1 MSVRDEMYLEPEM
14 ALIMWEYL
22 RQQPKH
28 GRMLEIGTGHGHST
42 AFFSELK
49 SKWKIYTVDGFGMF
63 GDGRI
68 YPSFEKEHVEKVF
81 KYLKGHENVIQ
92 IIGNSNELTWE
103 LELNALYIDGGH
115 FYECCKTD
123 FNRFSPFIKI
133 GGIIIFHDYWREDF
147 GVKQVVTEAL
157 ELGFELLHESRIAII
172 KKYEDYRLRPK
183 GN

>member
-1 MSVRDEMYLEPEM
+1 MYLEPEM
-14 ALIMWEYL
+14 ALVMHEFLI
-22 RQQPKH
+22 QQPKY

-49 SKWKIYTVDGFGMF
+49 SRWKIYTIDGFGLC

-68 YPSFEKEHVEKVF
+68 YPSFEKDQVQKVF
-81 KYLKGHENVIQ
+81 KYLAGHENVIQ
-92 IIGNSNELTWE
+92 ILGDSNKIVWE

-115 FYECCKTD
+115 FYDCCKED
-123 FNRFSPFIKI
+123 FKRYSPFVKA

-157 ELGFELLHESRIAII
+157 ETGFELLHESRIAII
-172 KKYEDYRLRPK
+172 KKL
-183 GN
+183 